1 MKLVFLKM
9 QKRWVA
15 AATLALTALSLVSCG
30 TEQANPVLDSP
41 GSDPRVTV
49 HLFEWRW
56 DDVAAECE
64 QFLGPMGY
72 SAVQVSPATESAIV
86 EGRPWYEK
94 YQPASYQ
101 IGNRS
106 GDRAAFIDMVRR
118 CNGAG
123 VEVISDV
130 VLNHMTGVYSGVGNA
145 GSTFS
150 EYDYPGLYQFDDFH
164 HCGTEGDEI
173 QDWDDP
179 VQVRECELVNLA
191 DLKTESASV
200 RTRLA
205 DYLKDLASMGVTG
218 IRIDAAKH
226 MWPADIQAILHEA
239 EWSGF
244 VVQEVND
251 TGYSPTWMPDYY
263 ATGLVTDFRYGGH
276 VSSSFRLGEISSLLA
291 TQPEEFGY
299 EKVPSSA
306 AFVFVDNH
314 DTQRNGDILSFKDGA
329 LYELAQVFTLA
340 YPYGRVRVMS
350 SYAFGDHSQG
360 PPMDSGEAVSPVYVD
375 GVVQCSKD
383 AWVCE
388 HRRPAIAG
396 AVAFRKAVSEADFVS
411 LPWTN
416 GSNQVAFGR
425 GNKGF
430 VAINASD
437 STMAETLATELEPG
451 FYCNRLA
458 SSGCEAVEVRPDGS
472 ISVDLDPLTAVAI
485 DVLSRQ

>member
-1 MKLVFLKM
+1 MNLIVSKMK
-9 QKRWVA
+9 KRWAA
-15 AATLALTALSLVSCG
+15 AATLALTTLTLVSCG
-30 TEQANPVLDSP
+30 TEQVNPLPDTS
-41 GSDPRVTV
+41 GSDPRVIV

-64 QFLGPMGY
+64 QFLGPAGY

-106 GDRAAFIDMVRR
+106 GDRMAFANMVRR

-123 VEVISDV
+123 VEIISDV

-150 EYDYPGLYQFDDFH
+150 EYVYPGLYQFDDFH

-173 QDWDDP
+173 QDWNDP

-205 DYLKDLASMGVTG
+205 LFLKDLASMGVTG

-226 MWPADIQAILHEA
+226 MWPADIQAILQEA

-251 TGYSPTWMPDYY
+251 TEYSPTWMPDYY

-276 VSSSFRLGEISSLLA
+276 VSSSFRRGEISSLLA
-291 TQPEEFGY
+291 TQAEEFGY
-299 EKVPSSA
+299 EKVPSGA

-314 DTQRNGDILSFKDGA
+314 DTQRSSDVLSFKDGA
-329 LYELAQVFTLA
+329 LHDLAQVFTLA

-350 SYAFGDHSQG
+350 SYAFAGHSQG

-375 GVVQCSKD
+375 GVVQCSPD

-396 AVAFRKAVSEADFVS
+396 AVAFRAAVSGADFVS
-411 LPWTN
+411 VPWTN
-416 GSNQVAFGR
+416 GSNQIAFGR
-425 GNKGF
+425 GNQGF
-430 VAINASD
+430 VALNASD
-437 STMAETLATELEPG
+437 KVMAETLKTEMEPG
-451 FYCNRLA
+451 MYCNRLA
-458 SSGCEAVEVRPDGS
+458 ASGCQTVEVRQDGT
-472 ISVDLDPLTAVAI
+472 ISVDLNPLTALAI
-485 DVLSRQ
+485 DVLSHQ